1 MELFLN
7 QLVNGISAGS
17 IYAALALALVLIFR
31 STGILNFAQGEMA
44 MFSAFISWQLR
55 ELGLS
60 MWLAILGSMAISFV
74 GGALIERTI
83 IRPVGTDNLLAVV
96 IITIGLFIFL
106 NALAGWIYGT
116 DGRNFESPF
125 PNDSWSVGGVNI
137 TADDIGNLVVLG
149 VVVILMFLLFQK
161 TKFGLGMRA
170 VASNIESASLVGIR
184 PGVMLMAGWGL
195 AASLGALAG
204 SLTAADRTFIELNL
218 MQGVLIFAF
227 AAATLGGFDSPIG
240 AVVGGLIVGVVQALS
255 LQYIGFFDGLEVAPA
270 FLLILIVLLVKP
282 TGLFG
287 RRTVERV

>member
-44 MFSAFISWQLR
+44 MFSAFISWQLA
-55 ELGLS
+55 ELGLP
-60 MWLAILGSMAISFV
+60 MWLAIVGSMAISAV
-74 GGALIERTI
+74 GGAIIERTI

-125 PNDSWSVGGVNI
+125 PDESWSIGGVNI

-149 VVVILMFLLFQK
+149 AVVFLMYLIFQK
-161 TKFGLGMRA
+161 TKFGLGLRA

-184 PGVMLMAGWGL
+184 PGVMLMAGWGM
-195 AASLGALAG
+195 AAALGALAG

-227 AAATLGGFDSPIG
+227 AAATLGGFDSPLG

-255 LQYIGFFDGLEVAPA
+255 LQYVGFFDGLEIAPA
-270 FLLILIVLLVKP
+270 FVLILVVLLVKP

-287 RRTVERV
+287 RKTVERV